1 MEESR
6 GKKVIMNVVMGILIV
21 LMFTL
26 IIGMVLQGTD
36 YMQEREDI
44 VLSEV
49 GDGEVI
55 EHVERLE
62 NWGGKDN
69 KTIITVLTDKYIYT
83 GIFEVESLTDSNIEP
98 LDITKGERQ

>member
-1 MEESR
+1 MEDSR
-6 GKKVIMNVVMGILIV
+6 VKKVIMNVVMGVLIV
-21 LMFTL
+21 LMFTA
-26 IIGMVLQGTD
+26 IIGMVLLGTD

-49 GDGEVI
+49 GNEEVI

-69 KTIITVLTDKYIYT
+69 KTVITVLTDKYIYT
-83 GIFEVESLTDSNIEP
+83 GIFEVESLMDSNTEP
-98 LDITKGERQ
+98 LEITKGERQ